1 MRRVITKSLAALSLA
16 TLLGGA
22 AVPALAAGNLAAGGV
37 QLPDLKIDT
46 TNNKFSQNE
55 YDIETGKYYRLNITA
70 DDGADDLA
78 IVMPEFFR
86 NSWIDQIVVNKLE
99 VKAQDLYS
107 LEFDDAGTFNISFVV
122 LRPGVYEFWSPGQE
136 DKGLKGKFVVK

>member
-1 MRRVITKSLAALSLA
+1 MGRVLTKILAALSVA
-16 TLLGGA
+16 ALLGA
-22 AVPALAAGNLAAGGV
+22 ATPALAVGNLAAGGK

-46 TNNKFSQNE
+46 SANKFSQNE
-55 YDIETGKYYRLNITA
+55 YDLETGVYYRLNITA

-78 IVMPEFFR
+78 IVMPELFR

-99 VKAQDLYS
+99 IKVQDPYS
-107 LEFDDAGTFNISFVV
+107 LEFDDAGTFSISFVV
-122 LRPGVYEFWSPGQE
+122 LRPGVYDFWSPGQE

>member
-1 MRRVITKSLAALSLA
+1 MGRAITTTLAALSVA
-16 TLLGGA
+16 ALLGA
-22 AVPALAAGNLAAGGV
+22 AGPALAVGNLAAGGK

-46 TNNKFSQNE
+46 STNKFSQDE
-55 YDIETGKYYRLNITA
+55 YDLETGVYYRLNITA

-78 IVMPEFFR
+78 IVMPELFR

-99 VKAQDLYS
+99 IKVQDPYS

-122 LRPGVYEFWSPGQE
+122 LRPGVYEYWSPGQE

>member
-1 MRRVITKSLAALSLA
+1 MAAL
-16 TLLGGA
+16 LGTA
-22 AVPALAAGNLAAGGV
+22 APALAAGNLAAGGK
-37 QLPDLKIDT
+37 QLPDLKINTDT
-46 TNNKFSQNE
+46 NTFSQNE
-55 YDIETGKYYRLNITA
+55 YDLETGVYYRLNITA

-78 IVMPEFFR
+78 IVMPELFR

-99 VKAQDLYS
+99 IKVQDPYS

-122 LRPGVYEFWSPGQE
+122 LRPGVYDFWSPGQE